1 MKSNIK
7 RILSILLSLTA
18 VLSLCACGAELSD
31 SASSKVVTSF
41 TDNAISDVSTSDSEI
56 PSGTGSSVSSES
68 SEVASASED
77 SSSTSSAEV
86 SSKGYVDGPDKLKVI
101 SYNIRYA
108 NDGENKNISDRAP
121 RLKAVVDKYDP
132 DLFGLQEVTPTWR
145 GILEDYFLDEYDWVF
160 KERNS
165 GDECTPIFW
174 KKDKFEKV
182 KEGYFW
188 LSGTPDVQSNTWGGN
203 CYRIV
208 SWVRLKSK
216 STGNEFL
223 YYNTHYD
230 FGHEIQEKSSNLIL
244 QKAASEGAFTDYAM
258 ILTGDFNMRPN
269 SDGYNVFTAEKMI
282 DVNRKLGY
290 DKTPTT
296 NGYNE
301 DLDTENGHRIIDYCF
316 CDKTFVKPVTYKVL
330 NEKINGGYVSDHRG
344 VYVEIEV
351 N

>member
-223 YYNTHYD
+223 YYNTHSRSGRRSRSYPQGS
-230 FGHEIQEKSSNLIL
+230 FHFQ
-244 QKAASEGAFTDYAM
+244 
-258 ILTGDFNMRPN
+258 N
-269 SDGYNVFTAEKMI
+269 SDIQSVRVF
-282 DVNRKLGY
+282 L
-290 DKTPTT
+290 
-296 NGYNE
+296 
-301 DLDTENGHRIIDYCF
+301 
-316 CDKTFVKPVTYKVL
+316 
-330 NEKINGGYVSDHRG
+330 S
-344 VYVEIEV
+344 
-351 N
+351 